1 MSCVT
6 CDSWDISTCISDRE
20 FASQASFMRIERY
33 SKNVVDLSS
42 SSSLGM

>member
-6 CDSWDISTCISDRE
+6 CASWDISNSMSGPE
-20 FASQASFMRIERY
+20 FASKASFMRIERY
-33 SKNVVDLSS
+33 SEKLVDLSS